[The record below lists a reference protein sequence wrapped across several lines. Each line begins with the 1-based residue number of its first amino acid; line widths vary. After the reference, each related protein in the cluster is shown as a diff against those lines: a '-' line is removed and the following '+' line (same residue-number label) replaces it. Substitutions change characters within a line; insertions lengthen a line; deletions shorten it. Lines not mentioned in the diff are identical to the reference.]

1 MATIQCG
8 SVCFENIQAILF
20 DKDGT
25 LADSQAFLISIGR
38 KRARLIDAQVPG
50 TQEPLLMAFGLEGDR
65 LNSAGLLAV
74 GTRKE
79 NEIAAAAYVAETGRD
94 WFPALQLVQS
104 AFMEADKICDR
115 KATYTPLVEGAQ
127 TLLQNLFAA
136 GVNVG
141 IISSDTPQNTQD
153 FVDYYQLN
161 SLIQLAYGS
170 DAKLSK
176 PDPEILH
183 KACQALSV
191 FPEQT
196 LVIGDS
202 LIDIEM
208 ARTAGAAGCLG
219 ISPSTSSS
227 ADMHQAD
234 ALIHHFS
241 EVQIH
246 T

>member
-1 MATIQCG
+1 MATIRCG
-8 SVCFENIQAILF
+8 SICFENIQAVLF

-25 LADSQAFLISIGR
+25 LADSQAFLISIGY

-50 TQEPLLMAFGLEGDR
+50 IQEPLLMAFGLDGDR

-94 WFPALQLVQS
+94 WLPALQLVQS
-104 AFMEADKICDR
+104 AFIEADKICDR
-115 KATYTPLVEGAQ
+115 KAIHTPLIDGAQ
-127 TLLQNLFAA
+127 TLLQSLFAA
-136 GVNVG
+136 EISVG
-141 IISSDTPQNTQD
+141 LISSDTPQNTQD

-161 SLIQLAYGS
+161 SLIQVVYGS
-170 DAKLSK
+170 GTQLSK
-176 PDPEILH
+176 PDPEILR

-202 LIDIEM
+202 LVDIEM

-219 ISPSTSSS
+219 VSPSIPSS
-227 ADMHQAD
+227 ADMHKAD
-234 ALIHHFS
+234 AVIHHFS
-241 EVQIH
+241 DIQVH
-246 T
+246 S